1 MTQLEKLK
9 LILNSPEVSDEVLEY
24 YLENAKDIICEIRN
38 THAVE
43 QKYLTQQI
51 KIAVELFNKRGAEGQ
66 ASHSENGTM
75 RTYERADISYS
86 ILANITPVV
95 KTPFSKKRWDVD

>member
-9 LILNSPEVSDEVLEY
+9 LILSNPEVSDEVLDY

-38 THAVE
+38 THVVE

-75 RTYERADISYS
+75 RTYERADVSYS

>member
-9 LILNSPEVSDEVLEY
+9 LILNNPEVSDAVLEY
-24 YLENAKDIICEIRN
+24 YLDNAKDIICEIRN
-38 THAVE
+38 TIEVE
-43 QKYLTQQI
+43 SQYLTQQV

-75 RTYERADISYS
+75 RTYERADVSYS
-86 ILANITPVV
+86 ILANITPMVR
-95 KTPFSKKRWDVD
+95 TPISKRRWDID

>member
-9 LILNSPEVSDEVLEY
+9 LILNNPEVSDEVLQY

-38 THAVE
+38 TIEVE
-43 QKYLTQQI
+43 SQYLSQQL
-51 KIAVELFNKRGAEGQ
+51 KIAIELFNKRGAEGQ

-75 RTYERADISYS
+75 RTYERADVSHS
-86 ILANITPVV
+86 ILANITPMVR
-95 KTPFSKKRWDVD
+95 TPISKRRWDID